1 MLILA
6 SIYLIAKP
14 LKEQGLKTG
23 SYYRRLVD
31 YQGNV
36 YEYSF
41 KLASGLLLSFGVGF
55 FSSIFGIGG
64 GIIHVPAMILL
75 LGLPTHIST
84 ATSHFIL
91 VFSSLVGS
99 STHALLGNV
108 NLDFAILMGLG
119 AVIGAQFGA
128 LISRITKGTI
138 IERLLGLALI
148 IVAVRFLLQAL

>member
-1 MLILA
+1 MIDTQILSLFA
-6 SIYLIAKP
+6 L
-14 LKEQGLKTG
+14 
-23 SYYRRLVD
+23 
-31 YQGNV
+31 
-36 YEYSF
+36 
-41 KLASGLLLSFGVGF
+41 GVG
-55 FSSIFGIGG
+55 IGAFGTLIGVG
-64 GIIHVPAMILL
+64 G
-75 LGLPTHIST
+75 GLPTHIST